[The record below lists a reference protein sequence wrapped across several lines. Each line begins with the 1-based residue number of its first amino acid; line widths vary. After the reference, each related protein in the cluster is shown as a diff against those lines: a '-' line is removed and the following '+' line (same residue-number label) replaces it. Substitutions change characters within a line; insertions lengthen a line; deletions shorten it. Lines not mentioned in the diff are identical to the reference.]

1 MAEGLVS
8 MSEAERER
16 AFVVRQCIAGVLSQA
31 EASERLGIGVRQVKR
46 LVRNWRREGDAGLI
60 SRQRGRPSHR
70 RMSEALGSRI
80 RALLTET
87 YPDFGP
93 TLAAEKLLER
103 DGIKV
108 SAETVRRVQI
118 ELDLWRPKRRRAK
131 RVFQLRDR
139 RARFGELIQIDGSP
153 HDWFE
158 GRAPRCTLIVFID
171 DATGQLTAL
180 RFAPVESCKA
190 YLETLR
196 EHVLAHGT
204 PLAFYSDRHGIFRIN
219 AKDAAGGDGKTAFGR
234 VVERLEIGLINA
246 LTPQAKGRVER
257 ANQTLQDRL
266 VKEMRLRGI
275 GSMEEGQAF
284 LAAFMGLW
292 NEKFAVEARDP
303 RSAHRP
309 WTRSGHELE
318 LMLASRDE
326 RTLSKALTFSYGGKK
341 YCVDTPGPGTAMRG
355 GKILVHRLIDG
366 RLHVTYKDRVLRLTA
381 YGTYPVPDPAAD
393 EKTLDARV
401 EAIVASH
408 QTARTRVSCLA
419 GGLKPGACGAPL
431 RGFGA

>member
-1 MAEGLVS
+1 
-8 MSEAERER
+8 MSKAERER
-16 AFVVRQCIAGVLSQA
+16 AFVVRQCVDGTLCQREAG
-31 EASERLGIGVRQVKR
+31 ERLGIGVRQVKR
-46 LVRNWRREGDAGLI
+46 LVRTWRRDGDAGLV

-70 RMSEALGSRI
+70 RLSEALRSRI
-80 RALLTET
+80 GVLLSET
-87 YPDFGP
+87 YADFGP

-108 SAETVRRVQI
+108 SAETVRRIQM
-118 ELDLWRPKRRRAK
+118 DRGLWRPKRRRAR

-139 RARFGELIQIDGSP
+139 RPRFGELIQIDGSP

-171 DATGQLTAL
+171 DATGQLTAM
-180 RFAPVESCKA
+180 RFAPVESCQA

-196 EHVLAHGT
+196 EQVLAHGM
-204 PLAFYSDRHGIFRIN
+204 PLAFYSDRHGNFRVN
-219 AKDAAGGDGKTAFGR
+219 AKDAASGDGKTEFGR
-234 VVERLEIGLINA
+234 VLERLEIGLINA

-275 GSMEEGQAF
+275 GSMAEGQAF
-284 LAAFMGLW
+284 LAEFMRLW
-292 NEKFAVEARDP
+292 NTRFVVEPRDP

-309 WTRSGHELE
+309 WTKTTDELD
-318 LMLASRDE
+318 LALASREE
-326 RTLSKALTFSYGGKK
+326 RTLSKSLTFSYGGTK
-341 YCVDTPGPGTAMRG
+341 YCVNTRGPGTAMRG
-355 GKILVHRLIDG
+355 GKVLVHRLING
-366 RLHVTYKDRVLRLTA
+366 RLHVTYKDRVLLLTA
-381 YGTYPVPDPAAD
+381 YGTYPVPDPATD

-401 EAIVASH
+401 EAIIAAGETA
-408 QTARTRVSCLA
+408 QTMVSCPA
-419 GGLKPGACGAPL
+419 GSLKPGACGAPL